1 MSLTRFAVCLV
12 FFGASLGACAKPPSH
27 LTTSADL
34 APHAY
39 QATDRT
45 ITNSIFAGSK
55 PVTDQ
60 PMPERIFTS
69 GHLAGRTL
77 AVASTADI
85 ILRPGEVILTFDD
98 GPRAGKTPA
107 ILDTLDKFG
116 VKATFLMLGW
126 AAAANPKLAASVA
139 LAGHTVG
146 SHTYDHADLS
156 GKTHQEALDDIAQGE
171 RAISAALAQSGQ
183 VLSPFFRFPYLAQTG
198 FLRTN
203 LMLGNMVVLDV
214 DIDSKDYYSE
224 TSEQVA
230 ARTMARLE
238 ARGSGIILFH
248 DIHQRTVDMLPGFLA
263 QLEQKGYSV
272 VRLVPKDSG
281 VFGRDVITA
290 DAPVIDGA
298 LRPGAPHPVGGSLSP
313 L

>member
-1 MSLTRFAVCLV
+1 MSLTRFAVSLV
-12 FFGASLGACAKPPSH
+12 VVSAALGACAKPPSH
-27 LTTSADL
+27 LGANSQV

-45 ITNSIFAGSK
+45 ITNSILMASK

-60 PMPERIFTS
+60 PMPERIFSS

-77 AVASTADI
+77 AVASTTDI
-85 ILRPGEVILTFDD
+85 ILHPGEVILTFDD
-98 GPRAGKTPA
+98 GPRPGKTPA
-107 ILDTLDKFG
+107 ILDTLDQFG
-116 VKATFLMLGW
+116 VKATFLMLGR
-126 AAAANPKLAASVA
+126 AAAANPKLAGSVA
-139 LAGHTVG
+139 LAGHAVG

-156 GKTHQEALDDIAQGE
+156 GMTRQEALDDIAMGE
-171 RAISAALAQSGQ
+171 RAISAALAESGQ
-183 VLSPFFRFPYLAQTG
+183 KLSPFFRFPYLSQTG

-203 LMLGNMVVLDV
+203 LMMGNMVVLDV

-248 DIHQRTVDMLPGFLA
+248 DIHQRTVDMLPSFLA
-263 QLEQKGYSV
+263 QLEQKGYKV
-272 VRLVPKDSG
+272 VRLVPKDTG

-290 DAPVIDGA
+290 DVPTPGGA
-298 LRPGAPHPVGGSLSP
+298 L
-313 L
+313 